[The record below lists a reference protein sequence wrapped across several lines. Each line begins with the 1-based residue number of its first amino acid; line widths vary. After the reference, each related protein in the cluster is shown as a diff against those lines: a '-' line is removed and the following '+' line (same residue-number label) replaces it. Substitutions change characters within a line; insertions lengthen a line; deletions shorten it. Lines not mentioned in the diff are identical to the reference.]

1 MRELSLCLDG
11 RPVPGAPEARMRDG
25 EVLVPLYSFV
35 EAVGAE
41 AKTPEGDGAL
51 AVCRGDL
58 CIRLKSDGSEVSL
71 VRNTQYVALS
81 AFGEALGLRWKV
93 DGDAVEVT
101 TMRGNGGVGLGIGA
115 RPPGFTLPDLDTG
128 NPVSPADYLGRKAAF
143 YVWASW

>member
-1 MRELSLCLDG
+1 MRELSLFLDG
-11 RPVPGAPEARMRDG
+11 FPVPGVPEARIRDG
-25 EVLVPLYSFV
+25 EVLIPLYSFV

-41 AKTPEGDGAL
+41 AKTLEDDAL
-51 AVCRGDL
+51 AVCRGDI
-58 CIRLKSDGSEVSL
+58 CIRLKPDGSEVSL

-101 TMRGNGGVGLGIGA
+101 TMSGNGGVGLGIGA
-115 RPPGFTLPDLDTG
+115 RPPGFTLPDLDTD
-128 NPVSPADYLGRKAAF
+128 NPVSPADYRGRKAVF